1 MVVPFAYYDTP
12 DGLMLCKIN
21 PGGRC
26 FALATQELLIA
37 RRGQLK
43 PVPKRWL
50 MIKRAPTIIWKPGA
64 SPDVTS
70 AIESEMV
77 DLQGASFGASELAP
91 ADQVFMIVGSGVLLG
106 LIGFGVALAGKPS
119 RDARA

>member
-1 MVVPFAYYDTP
+1 MATPYAYYDTP
-12 DGLMLCKIN
+12 DGLMLCQIN

-26 FALATQELLIA
+26 FLIATQELVVA

-70 AIESEMV
+70 VVESEMV
-77 DLQGASFGASELAP
+77 ALRGAPAELAP
-91 ADQVFMIVGSGVLLG
+91 NDQVFMLVGGTLLIGV
-106 LIGFGVALAGKPS
+106 IGFGAALFGRAP
-119 RDARA
+119 RDASY

>member
-1 MVVPFAYYDTP
+1 MAIPYAYYDTP

-26 FALATQELLIA
+26 FLIATQELVVVPRA
-37 RRGQLK
+37 RLK

-77 DLQGASFGASELAP
+77 ALSGALGAAELSP
-91 ADQVFMIVGSGVLLG
+91 GDQVFMLVGGGL
-106 LIGFGVALAGKPS
+106 LIGVISYGAALFG
-119 RDARA
+119 RAPRASA